1 MGTHCG
7 RAGERTQRATLSRP
21 ERLREKFGPCAII
34 STSECC
40 AELGRRAS
48 DGEPAFPRSLK
59 SKRVGS
65 RIARGGSPILTLS
78 GSLLQMQLLQSLRYC
93 AKRVGS
99 AVANDR
105 SFRIF
110 IILRGFRSLPIRW
123 ATIQELLALLWEAS
137 NGWKLP
143 I

>member
-21 ERLREKFGPCAII
+21 ERLKEEFGPCAII

-59 SKRVGS
+59 SNPVGS
-65 RIARGGSPILTLS
+65 RIARGEPDSH
-78 GSLLQMQLLQSLRYC
+78 
-93 AKRVGS
+93 AKRECVTNATA
-99 AVANDR
+99 AVASVLR
-105 SFRIF
+105 EARRIC
-110 IILRGFRSLPIRW
+110 GC
-123 ATIQELLALLWEAS
+123 Q
-137 NGWKLP
+137 
-143 I
+143 